1 MSNLAQRLR
10 EGTKQSHT
18 ASENTAFMKCFLKGI
33 MERKPFAELTADLYF
48 VYSTL
53 EAEIYRHREHP
64 VVGKIYF
71 PELERK
77 QKLEED
83 LAFYFGE
90 NWQEKI
96 SASPAGKVYVDRVKE
111 ISKTQPERLIAHA
124 YVRYMGDLSGGQ
136 SLRNIARSAMDLPPD
151 QGTGLHEF
159 DAMPTVEAKREFKG
173 KYRDALNSISV
184 DEETVS
190 AIVEEANYVFQL
202 NRDVFHELEGE
213 IKASIG
219 EHTFDLLTRQ
229 DKPGSTEKAVSSD
242 QLVAN

>member
-1 MSNLAQRLR
+1 MSYLAEQLR

-18 ASENTAFMKCFLKGI
+18 ASENTAFMKCFLKGV
-33 MERKPFAELTADLYF
+33 MEKKPFSELIADLYF
-48 VYSTL
+48 VYATL
-53 EAEIYRHREHP
+53 EAEMFRHREHS

-96 SASPAGKVYVDRVKE
+96 VASPAGKVYVDRIKKV
-111 ISKTQPERLIAHA
+111 SQTQPECLVAHA
-124 YVRYMGDLSGGQ
+124 YVRYLGDLSGGQ
-136 SLRNIARSAMDLPPD
+136 GLRKIARSAMDLPPD

-159 DAMPTVEAKREFKG
+159 DALPNAEAKREFKE
-173 KYRDALNSISV
+173 KYRNALNSIVV
-184 DEETVS
+184 DEETQK
-190 AIVEEANYVFQL
+190 AIIEEANYVFKL

-213 IKASIG
+213 IKKSIG
-219 EHTFDLLTRQ
+219 DRAFDLLTRQ
-229 DKPGSTEKAVSSD
+229 DQPGSTEKAVNSN

>member
-1 MSNLAQRLR
+1 MSHLAEQLR
-10 EGTKQSHT
+10 EGTKKSHT
-18 ASENTAFMKCFLKGI
+18 ASENTAFMKCFLKGV

-53 EAEIYRHREHP
+53 EAEIDRHREHS

-83 LAFYFGE
+83 LAFYFGDD
-90 NWQEKI
+90 WQNKI
-96 SASPAGKVYVDRVKE
+96 SASPAGQVYVNRIKE
-111 ISKTQPERLIAHA
+111 ISETQPERLIAHA

-136 SLRNIARSAMDLPPD
+136 SLRKIARSAMDLPPD

-159 DAMPTVEAKREFKG
+159 DAFPTVEAKREFKQ
-173 KYRDALNSISV
+173 KYRQALDEINV
-184 DEETVS
+184 DEATVQ
-190 AIVEEANYVFQL
+190 AIVDEANSVFRM

-213 IKASIG
+213 IKESIG
-219 EHTFDLLTRQ
+219 DHLFDLLTRQ
-229 DKPGSTEKAVSSD
+229 DKPGSTEKAVTS
-242 QLVAN
+242 

>member
-124 YVRYMGDLSGGQ
+124 YVRYMGDLSGGE
-136 SLRNIARSAMDLPPD
+136 S
-151 QGTGLHEF
+151 
-159 DAMPTVEAKREFKG
+159 
-173 KYRDALNSISV
+173 
-184 DEETVS
+184 
-190 AIVEEANYVFQL
+190 
-202 NRDVFHELEGE
+202 
-213 IKASIG
+213 
-219 EHTFDLLTRQ
+219 
-229 DKPGSTEKAVSSD
+229 
-242 QLVAN
+242 

>member
-1 MSNLAQRLR
+1 MSDLAQQLR
-10 EGTKQSHT
+10 EGTQQSHT
-18 ASENTAFMKCFLKGI
+18 TSENTAFMKCFLKGV
-33 MERKPFAELTADLYF
+33 MERKPFAKLMADLYF

-53 EAEIYRHREHP
+53 EAEISRHREHP

-71 PELERK
+71 PELERQ

-83 LAFYFGE
+83 LAFYWGE
-90 NWQEKI
+90 DWQNQI
-96 SASPAGKVYVDRVKE
+96 SASPAGKVYVGRVKE
-111 ISKTQPERLIAHA
+111 ISKTQPERLIAHS

-136 SLRNIARSAMDLPPD
+136 SLKKIARSAMDLPPNR
-151 QGTGLHEF
+151 GTGLHEF
-159 DAMPTVEAKREFKG
+159 DAMPTVEAKREFKA

-229 DKPGSTEKAVSSD
+229 DKPGSTEKAATSD
-242 QLVAN
+242 QLVTS